1 MGKNKLF
8 RFAQNETFENVFQP
22 NFYEV
27 KEEGFP
33 LKGKWRQEY
42 FGNDNPITLE
52 LGCGKGEYTIAMAK
66 RYPERNFIGVDIKG
80 ARFWR
85 GARTAVDEGIKNVAF
100 LRTRIDQIPNFF
112 DRSDNVNEIWV
123 TFPDP
128 QPRESK
134 IKKRLTGIQM
144 VNRYRTFLSPEGSI
158 NLKSDDDMFY
168 EFTLET
174 VKENNWPLLD
184 SCPDIYGLRP
194 DDELL
199 AGVQTFY
206 ERMWLEMG
214 KKIKYVRF
222 RPFNSSEIQ

>member
-27 KEEGFP
+27 QEEGFP

-112 DRSDNVNEIWV
+112 DKSDLVNEIWV

-134 IKKRLTGIQM
+134 IKKRLTGVQM
-144 VNRYRTFLSPEGSI
+144 VNRYRTFLSREGSI

-174 VKENNWPLLD
+174 VKENHWPLLD

-214 KKIKYVRF
+214 KKIKYVKF
-222 RPFNSSEIQ
+222 RPFRSDEE